1 MIKYAKI
8 IDEMTGR
15 CEVGIGMDED
25 FYYSIGMRPTDVK
38 KSDIDGAWYLSEKC
52 PMLSEEE
59 KAQAERDRLDML
71 SLSKREV
78 FLALYKAKNITPDQL
93 KSQITDPEA
102 LIEFEYANDYYR
114 GNPLINLIGQQ
125 LGFTS
130 DDLDYLF
137 VNKKLPDVDNSEE
150 TAEENPHIESV
161 AGDKVVD
168 NLE

>member
-1 MIKYAKI
+1 MSYKLTKPFTEAQRLEFIVIHNHNNGLIIEENDTALYALEPWEKLLD
-8 IDEMTGR
+8 DE
-15 CEVGIGMDED
+15 VVDN
-25 FYYSIGMRPTDVK
+25 K
-38 KSDIDGAWYLSEKC
+38 
-52 PMLSEEE
+52 EEFE
-59 KAQAERDRLDML
+59 QEQAKAKRERLDML

-93 KSQITDPEA
+93 KAQITDPET

-137 VNKKLPDVDNSEE
+137 QNKEFPEQ
-150 TAEENPHIESV
+150 PESV
-161 AGDKVVD
+161 
-168 NLE
+168 EE